1 MFSSLQRCG
10 KYRTDAI
17 ALQIRKN
24 RMEKAIK
31 MLNLCIRIAEFRLK
45 HGRYFYFEHPFGASS
60 WETPLM
66 QKLLRHSQVELSKID
81 MCAYGLVSPR
91 NVPMKKSTG
100 ILHNIPALSP
110 MLVLRCDGSHK
121 HDRIEG
127 SISGCKCSLWAQ
139 KYPKFFCQA
148 LAGGI
153 QQQIHWDQGIQFQ
166 EAHQVSE
173 YGQFPF

>member
-1 MFSSLQRCG
+1 
-10 KYRTDAI
+10 
-17 ALQIRKN
+17 
-24 RMEKAIK
+24 MEKAIK
-31 MLNLCIRIAEFRLK
+31 MLNLCIKIAEFQLK

-60 WETPLM
+60 WEAPLM
-66 QKLLRHSQVELSKID
+66 QQLLRHSQVELSKID

-139 KYPKFFCQA
+139 KYPKFFCQT
-148 LAGGI
+148 LA
-153 QQQIHWDQGIQFQ
+153 
-166 EAHQVSE
+166 
-173 YGQFPF
+173 